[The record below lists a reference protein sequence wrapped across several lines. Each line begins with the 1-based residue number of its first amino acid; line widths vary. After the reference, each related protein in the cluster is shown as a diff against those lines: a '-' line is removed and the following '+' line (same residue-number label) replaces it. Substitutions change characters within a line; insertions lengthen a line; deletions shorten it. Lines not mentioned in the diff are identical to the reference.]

1 MLRLLWQKA
10 FFSSNLYSR
19 GKKKKKKKLHEKM
32 YTSSAVNA
40 ISAIKMGVLN
50 L

>member
-19 GKKKKKKKLHEKM
+19 GKKKKKLHEKM

>member
-19 GKKKKKKKLHEKM
+19 GKKKKKKLHEKM